1 MTITNEQV
9 QDIYEAAVREEVA
22 GNSDDTQQAV
32 FDLLCLLDTTGG
44 TGATIRK
51 LIDMM
56 RAANR
61 EAEPVAWTTP
71 EELSEADCGDVWMWL
86 APRKYPGE
94 IALYAVPPAPA
105 CSKCGGRGTYHDVG
119 ACGTV
124 ECECTLSPVPPVPVG
139 LIDQVCNAAAG
150 IYRQSDDDKAQAIID
165 SIRVMLAA
173 PKGGK

>member
-1 MTITNEQV
+1 MTQTLTTTDELKHLASSDNTNELTRSL
-9 QDIYEAAVREEVA
+9 ARE
-22 GNSDDTQQAV
+22 
-32 FDLLCLLDTTGG
+32 CL
-44 TGATIRK
+44 
-51 LIDMM
+51 
-56 RAANR
+56 ANR
-61 EAEPVAWTTP
+61 EAQPVAWTTP

-105 CSKCGGRGTYHDVG
+105 CTKCGGRGTYHDVG

-139 LIDQVCNAAAG
+139 LIDQVCHAAAG

>member
-1 MTITNEQV
+1 MTQTLTTDRLREITE
-9 QDIYEAAVREEVA
+9 DGFLEHGDAKSMAAE
-22 GNSDDTQQAV
+22 
-32 FDLLCLLDTTGG
+32 LL
-44 TGATIRK
+44 
-51 LIDMM
+51 
-56 RAANR
+56 ANR
-61 EAEPVAWTTP
+61 EAQPVAWTTP

-94 IALYAVPPAPA
+94 IALYTVPPAPA

-124 ECECTLSPVPPVPVG
+124 ECECTLSSVPPVPVE